1 MPDLLIYQLVF
12 YTCLKGTLLTPATIR
27 TKTTSCYDAT
37 IVIVIYMDINRMIF
51 PRFFRSTLL
60 ILLML
65 APLIHAVDID
75 DEDGDGIDYAE
86 DNCPTI
92 ANADQVN
99 SDYDFEGDACDN
111 DDDDDGLPD
120 ELEATLGTNSSDPSD
135 AYLDSDNDG
144 HGNLAEFLLG
154 SDPNNDESTPTLVT
168 SSLLDFT
175 QEPLSTAAHTTPNW
189 LWYGFDA
196 QPAHNDGRL
205 GYVVAKLDVAVAP
218 TETSSVR
225 LKFPHS
231 LEIEYKVNGVAL
243 DEIFVRRDD
252 SDYDPATYVYIPVNA
267 GSSIITLRYIG
278 SSDEFTISE
287 LTLEADSD
295 NDGIMDADDNC
306 PNDSNS
312 DQQNYDNDL
321 LGNQCDSDD
330 DNDGLSDVLENQLGT
345 NPENSADAT
354 EDLDGDNY
362 NNLLEVLLGSLPN
375 DINSIPEKTDHFD
388 IDFSNGIPSNIQIIP
403 SEIWSS
409 DSTSLYGHQS
419 YRASLITGETNTAA
433 EMLIATNLENTS
445 LINVLINHS
454 NASSYVIHKYA
465 HLDFGVGL
473 IGNDSLFSDYVL
485 FLDDQWGLYK
495 ITIPAGPQLL
505 KLSIEPSSFSDPFIP
520 LSLVIDRVISGDANY
535 DWNAY
540 GDDPDNDG
548 VLSVIDNCPLI
559 NSDLTDT
566 DGDGFGDACDFD
578 IEQDSDQDGILNIY
592 DNCPI
597 VYNPYQEPSY
607 GFATQGYACN
617 SDDDEDGL
625 PDSIEDTLD
634 YRDSRFREPLADS
647 DSDGANDVYELN
659 TGTDPFVANTF
670 SDITLIDYFPM
681 GDATYTYKAFVNSAP
696 LEYLTEYQQ
705 EIESTETSGI
715 FIDDTGGYFGESR
728 KTYKIGKDALLLIK
742 KNNDGPVELP
752 LEEIP
757 YIPYRIQEG
766 GTFTGY
772 EDEGCLHYCDIYS
785 ISILDQGVMSFKGKD
800 VSYITV
806 NFSDSNW
813 GVNYIYLKDIGL
825 YGVEYSHLVDYTIT
839 NRVDVEALAAN
850 SLEGSEPKVA
860 SPENKSS
867 SKSSG
872 GAINLFWLLIA
883 GVAVMSRRRLM
894 IQ

>member
-1 MPDLLIYQLVF
+1 M
-12 YTCLKGTLLTPATIR
+12 
-27 TKTTSCYDAT
+27 
-37 IVIVIYMDINRMIF
+37 IV
-51 PRFFRSTLL
+51 PRFFRYNLL

-65 APLIHAVDID
+65 APLLHAVDID

-86 DNCPTI
+86 DNCPDI

-120 ELEATLGTNSSDPSD
+120 DLEATLGTNSSDSSD

-154 SDPNNDESTPTLVT
+154 SDPNNDESIPTLVT

-175 QEPLSTAAHTTPNW
+175 QEPLSTAVHTTPNW

-225 LKFPHS
+225 LKLPLSF
-231 LEIEYKVNGVAL
+231 EVDYEVNGVAL
-243 DEIFVRRDD
+243 DEVFLRRDM

-267 GSSIITLRYIG
+267 GSSIITLRYVG
-278 SSDEFTISE
+278 NSDGFTISE

-306 PNDSNS
+306 PNDTNS

-321 LGNQCDSDD
+321 LGNVCDTDD
-330 DNDGLSDVLENQLGT
+330 DNDGLPDDLENQLGT
-345 NPENSADAT
+345 NSENSDDAT

-375 DINSIPEKTDHFD
+375 DINSIPEITDHFD
-388 IDFSNGIPSNIQIIP
+388 IDFSNGIPSNIQFIP

-419 YRASLITGETNTAA
+419 YRASLITGETTTAA
-433 EMLIATNLENTS
+433 EMLIATNLENPS

-465 HLDFGVGL
+465 HLDFSVDI
-473 IGNDSLFSDYVL
+473 IGNDSLFSNYVL
-485 FLDDQWGLYK
+485 FLDDQWGLYE

-505 KLSIEPSSFSDPFIP
+505 KLIIKPTSFSDPFVP
-520 LSLVIDRVISGDANY
+520 LSLVIDRVISGDAN
-535 DWNAY
+535 NGRNIY
-540 GDDPDNDG
+540 GDDHDNDG
-548 VLSVIDNCPLI
+548 ALSVIDNCPLLD
-559 NSDLTDT
+559 SDLTDT
-566 DGDGFGDACDFD
+566 DSDGLGDACDFD
-578 IEQDSDQDGILNIY
+578 IDKDFDQDGIIDLH
-592 DNCPI
+592 DNCPT
-597 VYNPYQEPSY
+597 VHNPNQEPNDGSADY
-607 GFATQGYACN
+607 GYAC
-617 SDDDEDGL
+617 STDDDRDGL

-634 YRDSRFREPLADS
+634 YRDSRFRESLTDS
-647 DSDGANDVYELN
+647 DGDGANDVYELN
-659 TGTDPFVANTF
+659 TGTDPFVANSF
-670 SDITLIDYFPM
+670 NKINLIDYFPM
-681 GDATYTYKAFVNSAP
+681 GDATYTYKAFVNLNTP
-696 LEYLTEYQQ
+696 DYLTEYQQ
-705 EIESTETSGI
+705 EIESTDTIGV
-715 FIDDTGGYFGESR
+715 FIDDTGAYFGDST
-728 KTYKIGKDALLLIK
+728 KTFKIGKEALLLIAK
-742 KNNDGPVELP
+742 DNYEPVELP

-766 GTFTGY
+766 GTFSGY
-772 EDEGCLHYCDIYS
+772 EDEDCLNQFCDNYS
-785 ISILDQGVMSFKGKD
+785 ISILDKGVMSFNGSD

-806 NFSDSNW
+806 SFADSRW
-813 GVNYIYLKDIGL
+813 DANYIYLKDIGL
-825 YGVEYSHLVDYTIT
+825 YGVEYAHLVDYTIT
-839 NRVDVEALAAN
+839 NRVDVEAVAAQLPEKN
-850 SLEGSEPKVA
+850 S
-860 SPENKSS
+860 KSN
-867 SKSSG
+867 SSG
-872 GAINLFWLLIA
+872 GAFNPYWLFIA
-883 GVAVMSRRRLM
+883 FATTVFRKRR
-894 IQ
+894 ITSH